1 MSHVDAAF
9 VERLSKLAR
18 ISLEKDEI
26 LRLEE
31 NLEKILK
38 HIDRL
43 QEVDTTGVTPCF
55 SVQQELIC
63 PVFEDEIEPLMT
75 RNELM
80 KNAHD
85 SISGFIRV
93 TTVIKGA

>member
-43 QEVDTTGVTPCF
+43 QEVDTTGVPPCF

-93 TTVIKGA
+93 PTVIKGA

>member
-43 QEVDTTGVTPCF
+43 QEVDTKGVTPCF

-63 PVFEDEIEPLMT
+63 PQFEDETEPLLT

-93 TTVIKGA
+93 PTVIKGA